1 VSHLPMSEK
10 RNKMKPMK
18 IHKIYETKQ
27 NSEKQNWLHYS
38 ENRED
43 ETKESQKW
51 YFFPYINQA

>member
-1 VSHLPMSEK
+1 
-10 RNKMKPMK
+10 MKPMK

-27 NSEKQNWLHYS
+27 NSEKKNWLNYS

-51 YFFPYINQA
+51 YVFPYINQA